1 MAGIAVL
8 LLVLLLASFGVA
20 AYGVSIYNGLV
31 QIKHQVERAWS
42 NIDVLLKQR
51 HDELPKLLDAVK
63 GYMTHERALLNEVT
77 ALRAQAGA
85 GADSSDH
92 RVASEQALSQGV
104 SKLLLVAE
112 YDIEP
117 VRQETVLWLRSLYT
131 VQKDAQ

>member
-31 QIKHQVERAWS
+31 QVKRQVERAWS

-77 ALRAQAGA
+77 ALRARRPAQAQI
-85 GADSSDH
+85 
-92 RVASEQALSQGV
+92 RVTNASPRNRHCRRAFPSCFW
-104 SKLLLVAE
+104 S
-112 YDIEP
+112 P
-117 VRQETVLWLRSLYT
+117 RTTRS
-131 VQKDAQ
+131 